1 MSQLFFSGASG
12 GVQSTPL
19 LHRNKDERI
28 ARKTS
33 MMIMMCPSLTQK
45 RTCNIN
51 DHVEVA

>member
-1 MSQLFFSGASG
+1 MPQLFFSGASRG
-12 GVQSTPL
+12 L
-19 LHRNKDERI
+19 LHRHKDERI

-33 MMIMMCPSLTQK
+33 MMCPSLTQK